1 MTDRV
6 AEFIV
11 SDAGGV
17 TLSVRPALP
26 FLPDEVRVTG
36 SGVEIH
42 GDAKRLVLHTE
53 PEVIEEIRETGG
65 LLLLEHLSDGD
76 APPRELELLLAD

>member
-1 MTDRV
+1 VTDRV

-26 FLPDEVRVTG
+26 FLPDGVRVTG
-36 SGVEIH
+36 AGVEVY
-42 GDAKRLVLHTE
+42 GGAKRLVLCAE
-53 PEVIEEIRETGG
+53 PEMIEAIRDAGG
-65 LLLLEHLSDGD
+65 LLLMEHPTEGQES
-76 APPRELELLLAD
+76 PRELELLLSE